1 MQKTR
6 LIMAAAAM
14 TLSLTGMADF
24 AHAQSAKA
32 HKAAK
37 GQLASPA
44 QLQREHDRALKAGD
58 AANDPFN
65 PASSND
71 LNKQQL
77 ANAPG
82 SGLRTTDTNSTDAS
96 TMGTANATTAT
107 GEAVSPTTEAA
118 PPTGDATAGDATT
131 SGEATTP
138 DQATPPAGEATS
150 PTEQPMDPK
159 AQKAPPVLPDNN
171 PPATSDDNGGKT
183 PTTSDKPQ
191 AQ

>member
-24 AHAQSAKA
+24 AHAQSAKS

-44 QLQREHDRALKAGD
+44 QLKREHDRAVKAGD
-58 AANDPFN
+58 TANDPFN
-65 PASSND
+65 SSSSDD

-77 ANAPG
+77 ANAGLPAG
-82 SGLRTTDTNSTDAS
+82 GLRTTDTTATDAS

-118 PPTGDATAGDATT
+118 PPASDATP
-131 SGEATTP
+131 SGEAATP

-159 AQKAPPVLPDNN
+159 AQSAPPVLPDSN
-171 PPATSDDNGGKT
+171 PPATSDDKGGKT
-183 PTTSDKPQ
+183 PDTADKPQ